1 MKSCQK
7 SQSEQIC
14 CLKLLFIQVVNIMK
28 GITEN
33 SQQQNLKIL
42 SERQLSNRINI
53 QKEQKIKEFKKKLK
67 MQPNQIENQNRY
79 IIDVRRIH
87 QELSNG
93 QNTACKYC
101 GLYDSKYHCGFE
113 ANLLLPDIYMELS
126 NKGFFRS
133 GKYFWK
139 QNPYLSC
146 CKEYA
151 IRMNVLQF
159 QISHHQKK
167 TFQKFASIMHN
178 EIKQQISKKNIN
190 NNDID
195 DSLKNKSNSHN
206 LDNKNKGKESK
217 NEHANIQEN
226 QKQNY
231 QIKQIKDLLN
241 QLVLKLF
248 IGEEKGF
255 KKVDY
260 DFKVFLTQG
269 KSKESDYYSNVLQ
282 IIYIQ
287 NKEALE
293 SVDKLIE
300 KYQNQVLD
308 FLHKECSE
316 YAYSI
321 HPVQKLIL
329 FKLKENQNEQL
340 LKKNKEKEQLQ
351 QNIKSIGQKN
361 ENGQQK
367 QMKQVNE
374 KKQLIPKNEMQKYVN
389 EDGSIVFDE
398 FSPKYIKIG
407 DLEISL
413 EENQFDQE
421 IYQIHCDYFKSV
433 HQREPQSV
441 QKFINDKCIQIIEPQ
456 IIQSKVNSNMQLYT
470 GTFFFKYKL
479 KGEII
484 AVSHVDILPE
494 MFMSQYFFYK
504 PELKQSFKLGIN
516 SALIEIEYVKRMQK
530 FFPQFLYFNFV
541 QFIPRTTKMNYKA
554 DFQKQQ
560 ILCPETCK
568 WVDLT
573 LEMKK
578 QLYENPADNP
588 RLASKEESIQEDHD
602 FSDMNIEQYLY
613 ENFMMYINERYLMIQ
628 DLIPESQPQI
638 LINLACLLQAMGKKI
653 FNSLTF
659 GY

>member
-1 MKSCQK
+1 M
-7 SQSEQIC
+7 
-14 CLKLLFIQVVNIMK
+14 L
-28 GITEN
+28 
-33 SQQQNLKIL
+33 
-42 SERQLSNRINI
+42 
-53 QKEQKIKEFKKKLK
+53 
-67 MQPNQIENQNRY
+67 PNQVENQNRY
-79 IIDVRRIH
+79 IIDVRRVH
-87 QELSNG
+87 QEVSNG

-133 GKYFWK
+133 GIYFWK

-151 IRMNVLQF
+151 IRMDVLQF

-178 EIKQQISKKNIN
+178 QIKSQISQ
-190 NNDID
+190 
-195 DSLKNKSNSHN
+195 KNKIKSEADEYFKSQPNAHIEDIKN
-206 LDNKNKGKESK
+206 QVNKSE
-217 NEHANIQEN
+217 NEYASQQEN
-226 QKQNY
+226 LKQNY
-231 QIKQIKDLLN
+231 QMKQIQELLC
-241 QLVLKLF
+241 QLILKLF
-248 IGEEKGF
+248 IGEDKGF
-255 KKVDY
+255 KKVEY
-260 DFKVFLTQG
+260 NFKVFQTQGG
-269 KSKESDYYSNVLQ
+269 KSKESDYYSNFLQ

-300 KYQNQVLD
+300 KYQNQVLA
-308 FLHKECSE
+308 FLQNECNE
-316 YAYSI
+316 YDYSI
-321 HPVQKLIL
+321 HPAQKFLL
-329 FKLKENQNEQL
+329 FKLKHNQNEQSQSINKENKQL
-340 LKKNKEKEQLQ
+340 LQNANSIGKKND
-351 QNIKSIGQKN
+351 S
-361 ENGQQK
+361 GQQK
-367 QMKQVNE
+367 QMKQVKE
-374 KKQLIPKNEMQKYVN
+374 KIKLIPKNKNEVQKYVK
-389 EDGSIVFDE
+389 EDGSLVFDE
-398 FSPKYIKIG
+398 FTPNYIKIG
-407 DLEISL
+407 DLEIFL
-413 EENQFDQE
+413 EENKFDNE
-421 IYQIHCDYFKSV
+421 IYQIHCDYFKSI
-433 HQREPQSV
+433 HQREPQSA
-441 QKFINDKCIQIIEPQ
+441 QKFMNDKCIQIIEPQ
-456 IIQSKVNSNMQLYT
+456 IIQSKANPNIQLKT

-484 AVSHVDILPE
+484 AASHVDILPE

-530 FFPQFLYFNFV
+530 FFPKFLYFNFV

-573 LEMKK
+573 LDMKK
-578 QLYENPADNP
+578 FLYENPADNP
-588 RLASKEESIQEDHD
+588 RLASKEESILEDHD

-613 ENFMMYINERYLMIQ
+613 ENFLMYINEKYLMIQ
-628 DLIPESQPQI
+628 DLIPESQPQL